1 MRLKDL
7 RTLFEVA
14 LPKIIDALSGY
25 DLIELHR
32 NKIIGID

>member
-1 MRLKDL
+1 LKDL
-7 RTLFEVA
+7 RTLFEFS

-32 NKIIGID
+32 DKIIGVD